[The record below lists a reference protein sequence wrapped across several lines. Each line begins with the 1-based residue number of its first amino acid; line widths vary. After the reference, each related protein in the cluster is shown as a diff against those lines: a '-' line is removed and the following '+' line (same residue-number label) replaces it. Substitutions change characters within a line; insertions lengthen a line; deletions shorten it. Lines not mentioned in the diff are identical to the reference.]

1 MVSLTPAGAP
11 GLDRPEGSV
20 PMLQEVR
27 DPVCGMVVDPARSRF
42 SHEHAG
48 TTYHFCCGGCQTA
61 FRTRPGAFL
70 QAAGAAGDAD
80 AGDGGAAGDHAGHG
94 AAADHAGHGAAHGSD
109 ARAGGLHDAHRHE
122 PHAPPDAAA
131 TAAGGA
137 VTYVCPMCPEVR
149 ETEPVPCPKCGMAL
163 EPDVPDVPG
172 AAGAVTYTCPMH
184 PDVVRDEPG
193 SCPECGMALEARAA
207 TAEEPPNPE
216 LADMTRRAWVGA
228 IVGFPVF
235 GLAMAEMIGG
245 AGVVPLSRAA
255 SNWIQLACAV
265 PVVLWAG
272 WPFFAR
278 AWASVVNRS
287 PNMFTL
293 IGLGVGAAF
302 LYSAAATIA
311 PGSFPA
317 GFRMGEGVEP
327 YFDTAVV
334 IVVLVLVGQVLE
346 LRARQRT
353 GAALRALLGLA
364 PPVAHRIGG
373 PDTADA
379 AAESAPDE
387 DVPLAEV
394 RAGDLLRVRPGDRIP
409 VDGVVV
415 AGESAVDES
424 AVTGEPIPVGK
435 GAGDRLIGATVNGT
449 GSLAMRAEHVG
460 PETMLAQIV
469 RMVSEAQRTRAPIQR
484 AADRAARYFVPAV
497 VTVAVAAFAAWALW
511 GPEPRLALALVSAV
525 AVLIIACPCALGLAT
540 PMAIMVGAGRGAT
553 VGVLVREAAA
563 LEALERVDTLVV
575 DKTGTLTEGKPRVQT
590 LATAPGAAIHAGELL
605 RLAAGLE
612 RASEHPLAAAIVAEA
627 TARGERTATASGFAS
642 EPGRGVAGEVDGRA
656 VAIGTAAFLV
666 ARGVD
671 IAPVR
676 ATAAEARARGETVVL
691 VAVDARPAGVIGVV
705 DPIKES
711 TREALRLL
719 REDGVRIV
727 MATGDNRVT
736 ADAVA
741 ADVGIAPADVRAEA
755 LPADKRRLV
764 AEEQAAGRT
773 VAMAGDGIN
782 DAPALA
788 EAAVGIAMGTGTG
801 VAMESAG
808 LTLVRGDLRA
818 IARARRLSRATM
830 RNIRQNLFL
839 AFAYNAV
846 GIPVAAGALYPF
858 VGLLISP
865 IWASVAMTLSSLSVI
880 GNALRLRRAEL

>member
-1 MVSLTPAGAP
+1 
-11 GLDRPEGSV
+11 
-20 PMLQEVR
+20 MLQEVR
-27 DPVCGMVVDPARSRF
+27 DPVCGMTVDPDRARF
-42 SHEHAG
+42 THEHG
-48 TTYHFCCGGCQTA
+48 GITYYFCCGGCQAA
-61 FRTRPGAFL
+61 FRSRPEAFL
-70 QAAGAAGDAD
+70 EAAAGTAADASGHPAAAGNATTNAVDHGAAHAHAAPGPALAAS
-80 AGDGGAAGDHAGHG
+80 AGDRHAGHG
-94 AAADHAGHGAAHGSD
+94 HESHRAPSAG
-109 ARAGGLHDAHRHE
+109 
-122 PHAPPDAAA
+122 PP
-131 TAAGGA
+131 AAGGA

-149 ETEPVPCPKCGMAL
+149 ETEPVPCPRCGMAL
-163 EPDVPDVPG
+163 EPDVPNAPGG

-184 PDVVRDEPG
+184 PEVVRDEPG

-228 IVGFPVF
+228 VVGFPVF

-245 AGVVPLSRAA
+245 AAVVPLSRAA

-272 WPFFAR
+272 LPFFAR

-311 PGSFPA
+311 PGAFPA
-317 GFRMGEGVEP
+317 GFRMGDGVEP

-373 PDTADA
+373 PDADDA

-387 DVPLAEV
+387 DVPLADV
-394 RAGDLLRVRPGDRIP
+394 RVGDLLRVRPGDRIP

-424 AVTGEPIPVGK
+424 AVTGEPIPVAK

-460 PETMLAQIV
+460 QETVLAQIV
-469 RMVSEAQRTRAPIQR
+469 RMVSEAQRSRAPIQR

-497 VTVAVAAFAAWALW
+497 VAVAVAAFGAWALW

-540 PMAIMVGAGRGAT
+540 PMAIMVGAGRGASA
-553 VGVLVREAAA
+553 GVLVREAAA

-590 LATAPGAAIHAGELL
+590 FISAPGAAIHNGALL

-627 TARGERTATASGFAS
+627 DARGERPAAASAFVS
-642 EPGRGVAGEVDGRA
+642 ETGRGVAGTVDGRA
-656 VAIGTAAFLV
+656 VAIGTAAFLGAQGV
-666 ARGVD
+666 AL
-671 IAPVR
+671 APV
-676 ATAAEARARGETVVL
+676 AAVAAAARARGETVVL
-691 VAVDARPAGVIGVV
+691 VAVDGRPAGVIGVV
-705 DPIKES
+705 DPIKAS

-719 REDGVRIV
+719 RGDGVRIV

-736 ADAVA
+736 AEAVA
-741 ADVGIAPADVRAEA
+741 AEVGIDASDVLAEA

-788 EAAVGIAMGTGTG
+788 EAAVGIAMGTGTD

-808 LTLVRGDLRA
+808 VTLIRGDLRA

-839 AFAYNAV
+839 AFAYNAL
-846 GIPVAAGALYPF
+846 GIPVAAGVLYPVF
-858 VGLLISP
+858 GLLISP

>member
-1 MVSLTPAGAP
+1 
-11 GLDRPEGSV
+11 
-20 PMLQEVR
+20 MLQEVREEVR
-27 DPVCGMVVDPARSRF
+27 DPVCGMVVSPGRSRF
-42 SHEHAG
+42 THKHAG

-61 FRTRPGAFL
+61 FRSRPEAFL
-70 QAAGAAGDAD
+70 QAAHAAAAGGS
-80 AGDGGAAGDHAGHG
+80 GDQAAHASDQAAH
-94 AAADHAGHGAAHGSD
+94 AAAAPDQARSHVHAQQSEAV
-109 ARAGGLHDAHRHE
+109 GG
-122 PHAPPDAAA
+122 PTPG
-131 TAAGGA
+131 AAGGA
-137 VTYVCPMCPEVR
+137 VTYVCPMCLEVR
-149 ETEPVPCPKCGMAL
+149 ESEPVPCPRCGMAL
-163 EPDVPDVPG
+163 EPDV
-172 AAGAVTYTCPMH
+172 AASPSPAVTYTCPMH
-184 PDVVRDEPG
+184 PEVVRDEPG
-193 SCPECGMALEARAA
+193 SCPACGMALEARAA
-207 TAEEPPNPE
+207 APGEAPNPE
-216 LADMTRRAWVGA
+216 LANMTRRAWIGA
-228 IVGFPVF
+228 LGGLPIF
-235 GLAMAEMIGG
+235 GLAMAEMVGG
-245 AGVVPLSRAA
+245 AGALPLSRTL
-255 SNWIQLACAV
+255 SNWIQLACAA

-272 WPFFAR
+272 QPFFER

-293 IGLGVGAAF
+293 IALGVGAAF
-302 LYSAAATIA
+302 LYSAAATVA

-317 GFRMGEGVEP
+317 GFRMGGGVEP

-353 GAALRALLGLA
+353 GAALRALLGLV
-364 PPVAHRIGG
+364 PPVAHRFGG
-373 PDTADA
+373 ADTDEA
-379 AAESAPDE
+379 AAASAPDE

-394 RAGDLLRVRPGDRIP
+394 RVGDLLRVRPGDRVP

-424 AVTGEPIPVGK
+424 AVSGEPIPVAK
-435 GAGDRLIGATVNGT
+435 GSGDRLIGATVNGT
-449 GSLAMRAEHVG
+449 GSLAMRAERVG
-460 PETMLAQIV
+460 EATMLAQIV
-469 RMVSEAQRTRAPIQR
+469 RMVGEAQRSRAPIQR
-484 AADRAARYFVPAV
+484 AADRAARYFVPVV

-540 PMAIMVGAGRGAT
+540 PMAIMVGAGRGASA
-553 VGVLVREAAA
+553 GVLIREAAA
-563 LEALERVDTLVV
+563 LEALERVDTLIV
-575 DKTGTLTEGKPRVQT
+575 DKTGTLTEGKPRVRT
-590 LATAPGAAIHAGELL
+590 VASAPGAAIHAGEML

-627 TARGERTATASGFAS
+627 DARGERPATVTGFVS
-642 EPGRGVAGEVDGRA
+642 QPGRGVAGQVDGSP
-656 VAIGTAAFLV
+656 VAIGTAAFLGG
-666 ARGVD
+666 RGVD
-671 IAPVR
+671 IAPM
-676 ATAAEARARGETVVL
+676 AALAKQARGRGEAVVL
-691 VAVDARPAGVIGVV
+691 VAVGGRSAGVVGVV
-705 DPIKES
+705 DPIKSS
-711 TREALRLL
+711 TREAIRLL
-719 REDGVRIV
+719 RDDGLRIL
-727 MATGDNRVT
+727 MATGDNRAT
-736 ADAVA
+736 ADLVA
-741 ADVGIAPADVRAEA
+741 AEVGIAPADVTAEV

-764 AEEQAAGRT
+764 AREQAAGRI

-808 LTLVRGDLRA
+808 VTLIHGDLRA

-846 GIPVAAGALYPF
+846 GIPVAAGLLYPV

>member
-1 MVSLTPAGAP
+1 
-11 GLDRPEGSV
+11 
-20 PMLQEVR
+20 MLQEVR
-27 DPVCGMVVDPARSRF
+27 DPVCGMVVDPDRSRF
-42 SHEHAG
+42 THEHAG

-61 FRTRPGAFL
+61 FRTRPEAFL
-70 QAAGAAGDAD
+70 QDADGAADAVPDVDRAAGAA
-80 AGDGGAAGDHAGHG
+80 
-94 AAADHAGHGAAHGSD
+94 
-109 ARAGGLHDAHRHE
+109 
-122 PHAPPDAAA
+122 
-131 TAAGGA
+131 
-137 VTYVCPMCPEVR
+137 TYVCPMCPEVR

-163 EPDVPDVPG
+163 EPD
-172 AAGAVTYTCPMH
+172 AAAALPPAAAYTCPMH
-184 PDVVRDEPG
+184 PEVVRDEPG
-193 SCPECGMALEARAA
+193 SCPECGMALNARAA
-207 TAEEPPNPE
+207 TPVEAPNPE

-228 IVGFPVF
+228 VVGLPVF

-245 AGVVPLSRAA
+245 AGVVPLSRAV
-255 SNWIQLACAV
+255 SNWIQFACAA

-272 WPFFAR
+272 RPFFER
-278 AWASVVNRS
+278 AWASLVNRS

-293 IGLGVGAAF
+293 VALGVGAAF
-302 LYSAAATIA
+302 LYSAAATVA

-317 GFRMGEGVEP
+317 GFRMGAGVEP

-373 PDTADA
+373 PDTDDA
-379 AAESAPDE
+379 AAATAPDE

-394 RAGDLLRVRPGDRIP
+394 RVGDLLRVRPGDRIP

-424 AVTGEPIPVGK
+424 AVTGEPIPVAK
-435 GAGDRLIGATVNGT
+435 GGGDRLIGATVNGT

-460 PETMLAQIV
+460 QETLLAQIV

-497 VTVAVAAFAAWALW
+497 VTVAVVAFAGWAFW
-511 GPEPRLALALVSAV
+511 GPEPRMALALVSAV

-540 PMAIMVGAGRGAT
+540 PMAIMVGAGRGA
-553 VGVLVREAAA
+553 VAGVLVREAAS
-563 LEALERVDTLVV
+563 LEALERVDTLIV

-590 LATAPGAAIHAGELL
+590 VASAPGSAIHAGELL

-627 TARGERTATASGFAS
+627 SARRLPSAEVGAFAT
-642 EPGRGVAGEVDGRA
+642 EPGRGVVGEVDGRS
-656 VAIGTAAFLV
+656 VAIGTVALLN
-666 ARGVD
+666 ARGID
-671 IAPVR
+671 AAPV
-676 ATAAEARARGETVVL
+676 AALAEGARGRGEAVVL
-691 VAVDARPAGVIGVV
+691 VAVDGRPAGVIGVV
-705 DPIKES
+705 DPVKAT
-711 TREALRLL
+711 TREALRVL
-719 REDGVRIV
+719 REDGLRIV

-741 ADVGIAPADVRAEA
+741 AEVGIASTDVVAEL

-801 VAMESAG
+801 VAIESAG
-808 LTLVRGDLRA
+808 LTLVGGDLRG

-830 RNIRQNLFL
+830 RNIRQNLVL

-846 GIPVAAGALYPF
+846 GIPVAAGLLYPV

-865 IWASVAMTLSSLSVI
+865 VWASVAMTLSSLSVI

>member
-1 MVSLTPAGAP
+1 MVSPSTVHAP
-11 GLDRPEGSV
+11 GLDRPEGWV
-20 PMLQEVR
+20 QMLQEVR
-27 DPVCGMVVDPARSRF
+27 DPVCGMVVDPDRSRF
-42 SHEHAG
+42 THEHAG

-61 FRTRPGAFL
+61 FRTRPEAFL
-70 QAAGAAGDAD
+70 QAAGAAAGVDA
-80 AGDGGAAGDHAGHG
+80 ADHGV
-94 AAADHAGHGAAHGSD
+94 AADHAGHGAAPGGSATGDAPLGGHGQES
-109 ARAGGLHDAHRHE
+109 
-122 PHAPPDAAA
+122 AAA
-131 TAAGGA
+131 SGA
-137 VTYVCPMCPEVR
+137 VTYTCPMCPEVR
-149 ETEPVPCPKCGMAL
+149 ETEPVPCPRCGMAL
-163 EPDVPDVPG
+163 DPDIAVAPVP
-172 AAGAVTYTCPMH
+172 ATTYTCPMH
-184 PDVVRDEPG
+184 PDVVREEPG
-193 SCPECGMALEARAA
+193 SCPACGMALEAR
-207 TAEEPPNPE
+207 TAVAVEAPNPE
-216 LADMTRRAWVGA
+216 LADMTRRAWIAA
-228 IVGFPVF
+228 IVGLPVF

-245 AGVVPLSRAA
+245 AGAGPLSRNL
-255 SNWIQLACAV
+255 SNWIQLACAA

-272 WPFFAR
+272 RPFFER

-293 IGLGVGAAF
+293 IALGVGAAF

-317 GFRMGEGVEP
+317 GFRMGAGVEP

-373 PDTADA
+373 PDTDDA
-379 AAESAPDE
+379 AAASAPDE
-387 DVPLAEV
+387 SVPLAEV
-394 RAGDLLRVRPGDRIP
+394 QVGDLLRVRPGDRIP

-415 AGESAVDES
+415 AGEGAVDES
-424 AVTGEPIPVGK
+424 AVTGEPIPVAK
-435 GAGDRLIGATVNGT
+435 SPGDRLIGATVNGT

-460 PETMLAQIV
+460 EATMLAQIV
-469 RMVSEAQRTRAPIQR
+469 RMVGEAQRSRAPIQR

-497 VTVAVAAFAAWALW
+497 VTVAVVAFGGWALW
-511 GPEPRLALALVSAV
+511 GPEPRMALALVSAV

-540 PMAIMVGAGRGAT
+540 PMAIMVGAGRGAAA
-553 VGVLVREAAA
+553 GVLIREAAA
-563 LEALERVDTLVV
+563 LEALERVDTLIV

-590 LATAPGAAIHAGELL
+590 VAPAPGAAIHAGELL

-627 TARGERTATASGFAS
+627 TARGLPPGAAGDFAT
-642 EPGRGVAGEVDGRA
+642 ETGRGVVGQVDGRLVA
-656 VAIGTAAFLV
+656 VGTIALLN
-666 ARGVD
+666 ARGVNPAPLAA
-671 IAPVR
+671 IAK
-676 ATAAEARARGETVVL
+676 EARGRGEAVVL
-691 VAVDARPAGVIGVV
+691 VAVDGRPAGVIGVV
-705 DPIKES
+705 DPVKAT
-711 TREALRLL
+711 TREALRVL
-719 REDGVRIV
+719 RDDGLRIV

-741 ADVGIAPADVRAEA
+741 AEVGIAPADVVAEV

-808 LTLVRGDLRA
+808 LTLVGGDLRG

-846 GIPVAAGALYPF
+846 GIPVAAGVLYPI

-865 IWASVAMTLSSLSVI
+865 VWASVAMTLSSLSVI

>member
-1 MVSLTPAGAP
+1 MPQ
-11 GLDRPEGSV
+11 D
-20 PMLQEVR
+20 VR
-27 DPVCGMVVDPARSRF
+27 DPVCGMVVDPNRSRF
-42 SHEHAG
+42 THEHAG

-61 FRTRPGAFL
+61 FRSRPEAFL
-70 QAAGAAGDAD
+70 QA
-80 AGDGGAAGDHAGHG
+80 GGAAAAVDAVEHG
-94 AAADHAGHGAAHGSD
+94 AAADPAGRETAHDGATGDGPH
-109 ARAGGLHDAHRHE
+109 HVHHHE
-122 PHAPPDAAA
+122 SHVPPDAAPA
-131 TAAGGA
+131 AAGGA
-137 VTYVCPMCPEVR
+137 VAYVCPMCPEVR
-149 ETEPVPCPKCGMAL
+149 ESEPVPCPKCGMAL
-163 EPDVPDVPG
+163 EPDVAAAPG
-172 AAGAVTYTCPMH
+172 AGAGAAYTCPMH
-184 PDVVRDEPG
+184 PEVVRDRPG
-193 SCPECGMALEARAA
+193 SCPECGMALEARAP
-207 TAEEPPNPE
+207 TAVEAPNPE

-228 IVGFPVF
+228 VAGLPVF

-245 AGVVPLSRAA
+245 AGAVPLSRAV
-255 SNWIQLACAV
+255 SNWVQLACAA

-272 WPFFAR
+272 RPFFER

-302 LYSAAATIA
+302 LYSAAATAA
-311 PGSFPA
+311 PGIFPA

-353 GAALRALLGLA
+353 GAAIRGLLGLA
-364 PPVAHRIGG
+364 PAVAHRIGG
-373 PDTADA
+373 PDAADA

-394 RAGDLLRVRPGDRIP
+394 RVGDLLRVRPGDRIP

-415 AGESAVDES
+415 AGGSAVDES
-424 AVTGEPIPVGK
+424 AVTGEPIPVAK
-435 GAGDRLIGATVNGT
+435 SAGDRLIGATVNGT

-460 PETMLAQIV
+460 EQTMLAQIV

-497 VTVAVAAFAAWALW
+497 VAVAVAAFAGWALW

-553 VGVLVREAAA
+553 AGVLVREAAA

-575 DKTGTLTEGKPRVQT
+575 DKTGTLTEGQPRVQT
-590 LATAPGAAIHAGELL
+590 LAAAPGAAIHTGELL

-627 TARGERTATASGFAS
+627 KARGERPAPASGFAS

-676 ATAAEARARGETVVL
+676 TIAAEARARGETVVL
-691 VAVDARPAGVIGVV
+691 VAVDARPAGVVGVV

-719 REDGVRIV
+719 REEGLRIV

-741 ADVGIAPADVRAEA
+741 ADVGIAPSDVLADA
-755 LPADKRRLV
+755 LPADKRRRV

-846 GIPVAAGALYPF
+846 GIPVAAGLLYPI
-858 VGLLISP
+858 VGVLISP

-880 GNALRLRRAEL
+880 GNALRLRRVEL

>member
-1 MVSLTPAGAP
+1 MALEP
-11 GLDRPEGSV
+11 SV
-20 PMLQEVR
+20 PDAPDV
-27 DPVCGMVVDPARSRF
+27 
-42 SHEHAG
+42 
-48 TTYHFCCGGCQTA
+48 
-61 FRTRPGAFL
+61 
-70 QAAGAAGDAD
+70 AA
-80 AGDGGAAGDHAGHG
+80 
-94 AAADHAGHGAAHGSD
+94 
-109 ARAGGLHDAHRHE
+109 
-122 PHAPPDAAA
+122 P
-131 TAAGGA
+131 A
-137 VTYVCPMCPEVR
+137 VTYVCPMHPE
-149 ETEPVPCPKCGMAL
+149 
-163 EPDVPDVPG
+163 
-172 AAGAVTYTCPMH
+172 
-184 PDVVRDEPG
+184 VVRDEPG
-193 SCPECGMALEARAA
+193 SCPECGMALEARAG
-207 TAEEPPNPE
+207 TAAEPPNPE

-228 IVGFPVF
+228 LVGFPVF

-245 AGVVPLSRAA
+245 AAVVPLSRAA

-272 WPFFAR
+272 FPFFAR

-317 GFRMGEGVEP
+317 GFRMGDGVEP

-353 GAALRALLGLA
+353 GSALRALLGLA

-373 PDTADA
+373 PDTGDEA
-379 AAESAPDE
+379 AASAPDE
-387 DVPLAEV
+387 DVPLADV

-424 AVTGEPIPVGK
+424 AVTGEPIPVAK
-435 GAGDRLIGATVNGT
+435 GAGDPLIGATVNGT

-460 PETMLAQIV
+460 QETLLAQIV

-497 VTVAVAAFAAWALW
+497 VAVAVVSFAAWALW

-540 PMAIMVGAGRGAT
+540 PMAIMVGAGRGASA
-553 VGVLVREAAA
+553 GVLVREAAA

-590 LATAPGAAIHAGELL
+590 LAAAPGAAIHAGELL

-612 RASEHPLAAAIVAEA
+612 RGSEHPLAAAIVAEA
-627 TARGERTATASGFAS
+627 TARGERAATASGFAS

-671 IAPVR
+671 IAPMR

-846 GIPVAAGALYPF
+846 GIPVAAGVLYPI

-880 GNALRLRRAEL
+880 GNALRLRRAAL

>member
-1 MVSLTPAGAP
+1 
-11 GLDRPEGSV
+11 
-20 PMLQEVR
+20 MLQEVR
-27 DPVCGMVVDPARSRF
+27 DPVCGMVVDPDRSRF
-42 SHEHAG
+42 THEHAG
-48 TTYHFCCGGCQTA
+48 TTYHFCCSGCQTA
-61 FRTRPGAFL
+61 FRTRPEAFL
-70 QAAGAAGDAD
+70 QDADGAADAVPD
-80 AGDGGAAGDHAGHG
+80 VDRAA
-94 AAADHAGHGAAHGSD
+94 
-109 ARAGGLHDAHRHE
+109 
-122 PHAPPDAAA
+122 
-131 TAAGGA
+131 GA

-163 EPDVPDVPG
+163 EPD
-172 AAGAVTYTCPMH
+172 AAAALPPAAAYTCPMH
-184 PDVVRDEPG
+184 PEVVRDEPG
-193 SCPECGMALEARAA
+193 SCPECGMALDARAA
-207 TAEEPPNPE
+207 TPVEAPNPE

-228 IVGFPVF
+228 VVGLPVF

-255 SNWIQLACAV
+255 SNWIQFACAA

-272 WPFFAR
+272 RPFFER
-278 AWASVVNRS
+278 AWASLVNRS

-293 IGLGVGAAF
+293 VALGVGAAF
-302 LYSAAATIA
+302 LYSAAATVA

-317 GFRMGEGVEP
+317 GFRMGAGVEP

-373 PDTADA
+373 PDTDDA
-379 AAESAPDE
+379 AAATAPDE

-394 RAGDLLRVRPGDRIP
+394 RVGDLLRVRPGDRIP

-424 AVTGEPIPVGK
+424 AVTGEPIPVAK
-435 GAGDRLIGATVNGT
+435 GGGDRLIGATVNGT

-460 PETMLAQIV
+460 QETLLAQIV

-497 VTVAVAAFAAWALW
+497 VTVAVVAFAGWAFW
-511 GPEPRLALALVSAV
+511 GPEPRMALALVNAV

-540 PMAIMVGAGRGAT
+540 PMAIMVGAGRGA
-553 VGVLVREAAA
+553 VAGVLVREAAS
-563 LEALERVDTLVV
+563 LEALERVDTLIV

-590 LATAPGAAIHAGELL
+590 VASAPGSAIHAGELL

-627 TARGERTATASGFAS
+627 SARGLPSAEVGAFAT
-642 EPGRGVAGEVDGRA
+642 EPGRGVVGEVDGRS
-656 VAIGTAAFLV
+656 VAIGTVALLN
-666 ARGVD
+666 ARGID
-671 IAPVR
+671 AAPV
-676 ATAAEARARGETVVL
+676 AALAEGARGRGEAVVL
-691 VAVDARPAGVIGVV
+691 VAIDGRPAGVIGVV
-705 DPIKES
+705 DPVKAT
-711 TREALRLL
+711 TREALRVL
-719 REDGVRIV
+719 RDDGLRIV

-736 ADAVA
+736 AHAVA
-741 ADVGIAPADVRAEA
+741 AEVGIAPADVVAEL

-764 AEEQAAGRT
+764 AAEQAAGRT

-801 VAMESAG
+801 VAIESAG
-808 LTLVRGDLRA
+808 LTLVGGDLRG

-830 RNIRQNLFL
+830 RNIRQNLVL

-846 GIPVAAGALYPF
+846 GIPVAAGLLYPV

-865 IWASVAMTLSSLSVI
+865 VWASVAMTLSSLSVI